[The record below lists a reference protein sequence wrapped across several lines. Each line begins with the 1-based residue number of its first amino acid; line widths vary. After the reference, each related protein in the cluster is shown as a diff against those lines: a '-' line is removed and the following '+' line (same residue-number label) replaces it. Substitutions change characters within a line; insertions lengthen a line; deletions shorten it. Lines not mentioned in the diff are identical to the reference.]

1 MVVAARRHTDGCG
14 CVAAQGLVVETVA
27 RVPYLCRGDYRHPF
41 YVLYDA
47 ILVCKCTD
55 DDERSSSFDG
65 DIDGTDAGF
74 RRK

>member
-1 MVVAARRHTDGCG
+1 
-14 CVAAQGLVVETVA
+14 
-27 RVPYLCRGDYRHPF
+27 
-41 YVLYDA
+41 VLYDA
-47 ILVCKCTD
+47 ILVGKCTD

>member
-1 MVVAARRHTDGCG
+1 
-14 CVAAQGLVVETVA
+14 
-27 RVPYLCRGDYRHPF
+27 
-41 YVLYDA
+41 VLYDA

-65 DIDGTDAGF
+65 DIDGTDAGV